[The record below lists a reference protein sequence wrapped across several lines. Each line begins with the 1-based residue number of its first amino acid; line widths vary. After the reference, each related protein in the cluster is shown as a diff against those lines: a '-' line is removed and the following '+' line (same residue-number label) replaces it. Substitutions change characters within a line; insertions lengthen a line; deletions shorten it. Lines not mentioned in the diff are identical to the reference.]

1 MSAIFKRDLRSY
13 FTGMIGY
20 IFIAVSLAFVGIYFL
35 VVNLIN
41 GYPYFSYTLSNS
53 AMFFIVC
60 IPLLTMRSMAEER
73 RTKTD
78 QLLLTSPVSVG
89 GIVTGKFLAMAAVLA
104 IPMVIL
110 CACPLLMRSAGAAGI
125 ASDYATLLAMY
136 CMGCMFIAIG
146 MFISSL
152 TENQVISAVVTLF
165 VLLLLYMWDD
175 ILNFLPTTITANMIG
190 CLVAIV
196 IIALLLYLMSGS
208 PNLAMVVAIIGAV
221 AVIVVYFVDS
231 SLFESLLPNAL
242 GILSATAVLETFAF
256 DFVFNWPGLVF
267 YLSVAALFV
276 FLTAQTVQ
284 KRRWN

>member
-13 FTGMIGY
+13 FSGMIGY
-20 IFIAVSLAFVGIYFL
+20 VFIAISLAFVGIYFMAL
-35 VVNLIN
+35 NLIN
-41 GYPYFSYTLSNS
+41 GYPYFSYTLASS
-53 AMFFIVC
+53 AMFFVVC
-60 IPLLTMRSMAEER
+60 VPILTTRSTSVACRATAGPLLLAG
-73 RTKTD
+73 
-78 QLLLTSPVSVG
+78 PVSVG
-89 GIVTGKFLAMAAVLA
+89 AIVTGKFLAMAVVLA
-104 IPMVIL
+104 VPMVIL
-110 CACPLLMRSAGAAGI
+110 CACPLLMWSAGAAGI

-152 TENQVISAVVTLF
+152 TENQVIAAVVTLF
-165 VLLLLYMWDD
+165 VLLILYMWDD
-175 ILNFLPTTITANMIG
+175 LLNFLPTTITANMIG
-190 CLVAIV
+190 CLIAIV

-208 PNLAMVVAIIGAV
+208 PNLAMIVAIIGAV
-221 AVIVVYFVDS
+221 AVIAVYFVDS

-242 GILSATAVLETFAF
+242 SVLSATAVLDTFAF

>member
-13 FTGMIGY
+13 FSGMIGY
-20 IFIAVSLAFVGIYFL
+20 VFIAISLAFVGIYFMAL
-35 VVNLIN
+35 NLIN
-41 GYPYFSYTLSNS
+41 GYPYFSYTLASS
-53 AMFFIVC
+53 AMFFVVC
-60 IPLLTMRSMAEER
+60 VPILTMRSMAEER

-89 GIVTGKFLAMAAVLA
+89 AIVTGKFLAMAVVLA
-104 IPMVIL
+104 VPMVIL
-110 CACPLLMRSAGAAGI
+110 CACPLLMWSAWAAGI

-152 TENQVISAVVTLF
+152 TENQVIAAVVTLF
-165 VLLLLYMWDD
+165 VLLILYMWDD
-175 ILNFLPTTITANMIG
+175 LLNFLPTTITANMIG
-190 CLVAIV
+190 CLIAIV

-208 PNLAMVVAIIGAV
+208 PNLAMIVAIIGAV
-221 AVIVVYFVDS
+221 AVIAVYFVDS

-242 GILSATAVLETFAF
+242 SVLSATAVLDTFAF